1 MWCIL
6 VHLLVV
12 QTDTYKFV
20 DNLGKLKEKGI
31 EKVIFMV
38 PSMTHLL
45 WMSGTSYMVI
55 NKSMRSGSYRRVYYK
70 NE

>member
-1 MWCIL
+1 MCGVFYCIYWL
-6 VHLLVV
+6 YK
-12 QTDTYKFV
+12 QTLIGFV

-38 PSMTHLL
+38 
-45 WMSGTSYMVI
+45 I
-55 NKSMRSGSYRRVYYK
+55 NDAFVMDEWNKLYGDKQIDASLIYRRVYYK